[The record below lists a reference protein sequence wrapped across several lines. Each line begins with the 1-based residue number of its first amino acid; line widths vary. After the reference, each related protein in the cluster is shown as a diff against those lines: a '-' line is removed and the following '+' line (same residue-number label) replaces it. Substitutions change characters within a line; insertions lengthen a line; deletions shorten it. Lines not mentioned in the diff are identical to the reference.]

1 MDNLA
6 IKLTNKYF
14 KLIKK
19 LLSLEL
25 NVLNFTQSELLC
37 IHKQLQELVFDLRE
51 SSRGCAIANGS
62 ILTQYGPIC
71 DRAAPGLWRGQKPI
85 LEVVC
90 V

>member
-25 NVLNFTQSELLC
+25 NVLNFTQSELLDSGKFY
-37 IHKQLQELVFDLRE
+37 H
-51 SSRGCAIANGS
+51 
-62 ILTQYGPIC
+62 Y
-71 DRAAPGLWRGQKPI
+71 
-85 LEVVC
+85 
-90 V
+90 